1 MILSIASLV
10 VFCLLP
16 NLGLGLTGFGFRS
29 FVVPT
34 GSRFSSQNFCSFLV
48 FFCLCFFFLLFFWRG
63 GKRKLLPF
71 WRHQI
76 QVSSQPVSFGA
87 LRQPK
92 FYSQASLGNMS
103 GQNILQHSGVFVAIF
118 VVTGFFSLIPNL
130 LLGFAL
136 KANVSFS
143 FDINSGECSRKDS

>member
-16 NLGLGLTGFGFRS
+16 NLGLGLAGFGFRS

-34 GSRFSSQNFCSFLV
+34 GSRLSSQNFCFFWFFFLP
-48 FFCLCFFFLLFFWRG
+48 LFFLLFFG

-76 QVSSQPVSFGA
+76 QVSSQAVSFGA

-143 FDINSGECSRKDS
+143 FDINSGECSRKES